1 MKSRK
6 TLGVTILIAFGGL
19 IIAGCGTQKPV
30 APVASEDATG
40 EEAHHQHGDADHDH
54 ANTTHDNAEINP
66 AMTKLSPADRKL
78 AEEQKICPV
87 SGEPLGSMGV
97 PVKVTLEGR
106 DVFVCCEGCVDE
118 LKQNFQTY
126 AAKLDKTP

>member
-1 MKSRK
+1 
-6 TLGVTILIAFGGL
+6 
-19 IIAGCGTQKPV
+19 
-30 APVASEDATG
+30 
-40 EEAHHQHGDADHDH
+40 
-54 ANTTHDNAEINP
+54 
-66 AMTKLSPADRKL
+66 MTKLSPADRKL

-106 DVFVCCEGCVDE
+106 DIFVCCDGCVDE
-118 LKQNFQTY
+118 LKQNFPTY